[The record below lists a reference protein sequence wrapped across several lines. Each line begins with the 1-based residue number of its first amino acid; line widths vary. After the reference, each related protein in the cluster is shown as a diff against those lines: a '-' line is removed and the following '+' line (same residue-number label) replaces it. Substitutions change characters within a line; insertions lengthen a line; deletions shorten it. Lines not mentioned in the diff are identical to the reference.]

1 MWSPINKR
9 YVTGTWS
16 NNRNS
21 SQTKELIKNKSNG
34 NLDAMTIWEWKYTI
48 KATKELRE
56 TRH

>member
-21 SQTKELIKNKSNG
+21 NQTKELIKNKSNG
-34 NLDAMTIWEWKYTI
+34 NLDAMTIWEWIYTI